1 MLRKIFPVSFR
12 NLPIPILIIGFFYVL
27 VPSFSYFATA
37 SNLNMDPLEFKRV
50 FSTFGPLSLSL
61 NLMAFVLGIGILGV
75 KRWAY
80 VLFLLFNFILIG
92 HGTYL
97 LVVQGIEEKFIWNMI
112 YTLAPFF
119 VIAYFL
125 TKEISTPYLTLI
137 PRGFRK
143 KWRIEIPI
151 GGNVKLEDNTTLRLV
166 TMDISPTG
174 CLAKVEGNVPEN
186 SKVTIKLDLDGL
198 DWQAPALWVREDGE
212 NIGFR
217 FLISRLSKE
226 AEILDRFLSTK
237 LLPRFTTLQGVEIQ
251 YGSKKFS
258 ADVINVSERGFYI
271 STSENISVG
280 EHFSFKM
287 KLKGFT
293 FDGIAKV
300 SWVNPEAKFDK
311 PVGFGASYMTISPA
325 FLYQI
330 ILWFYET
337 INNFTR
343 RER

>member
-1 MLRKIFPVSFR
+1 MLRKIFPVSFK
-12 NLPIPILIIGFFYVL
+12 NLPIAILIIGFFYILIPV
-27 VPSFSYFATA
+27 FSYFATA
-37 SNLNMDPLEFKRV
+37 YTLEIEVSQFQRV

-61 NLMAFVLGIGILGV
+61 NLMAFVLGVGILGV

-80 VLFLLFNFILIG
+80 FIFLLFNFILIV

-97 LVVQGIEEKFIWNMI
+97 LIQRGLEEKFIWNMV
-112 YTLAPFF
+112 YTLTPFF
-119 VIAYFL
+119 IIAYFL

-143 KWRIEIPI
+143 KWRIEIPV
-151 GGNVKLEDNTTLRLV
+151 GGMVKFEDNSSLRLV

-174 CLAKVEGNVPEN
+174 CLAKVDGNVPEN

-217 FLISRLSKE
+217 FLISRFSKE
-226 AEILDRFLSTK
+226 AEILDKFLSTK
-237 LLPRFTTLQGVEIQ
+237 LLPRFTTLREVEIQ

-258 ADVINVSERGFYI
+258 AEVINISERGFYI

-300 SWVNPEAKFDK
+300 SWINPEAKFDK